1 MEIKFYEDQAGR
13 IPVREFLD
21 SLDIKMRQKNASL
34 CAGVAGYGRFFA
46 YAALRVIR
54 WWDF

>member
-46 YAALRVIR
+46 YAALRVIG
-54 WWDF
+54 